1 VETVSARS
9 LAIRNAPG
17 LYNGRVQPID
27 RGLVDEVWGEILE
40 YHPARL
46 QMEAA
51 AFLDQQPH
59 VGTFTSLVG
68 REFDDTVQRTAF
80 GLAFLLFKVL
90 ERSRAQSLPVL
101 GEEPINAAY
110 EANVDWLA
118 TMEGGEPAL
127 IEAVESGPDL
137 NPLSYLLSVFYEGD
151 GDPGG
156 YDIRVRANLYL
167 MLKTLTEALDA
178 GAPEG

>member
-1 VETVSARS
+1 M
-9 LAIRNAPG
+9 
-17 LYNGRVQPID
+17 D
-27 RGLVDEVWGEILE
+27 RGLVDEVWGEVLE

-59 VGTFTSLVG
+59 VGAFTSLVG
-68 REFDDTVQRTAF
+68 RDFDDTVPRTAF
-80 GLAFLLFKVL
+80 GLAFLLFKIL
-90 ERSRAQSLPVL
+90 ERSRGRSLPVL
-101 GEEPINAAY
+101 GEEPINVAY
-110 EANVDWLA
+110 ETNVDWLA
-118 TMEGGEPAL
+118 AMDGGEAAL
-127 IEAVESGPDL
+127 METVESGADL
-137 NPLSYLLSVFYEGD
+137 NPLGYILSVFYEGD

-178 GAPEG
+178 GSAEG

>member
-1 VETVSARS
+1 MR
-9 LAIRNAPG
+9 
-17 LYNGRVQPID
+17 PID

-59 VGTFTSLVG
+59 VGAFTNLVG
-68 REFDDTVQRTAF
+68 RDFDDTVPRTAF
-80 GLAFLLFKVL
+80 GLAFLLFKIL
-90 ERSRAQSLPVL
+90 ERGRGQALPIL
-101 GEEPINAAY
+101 EEDPINVAY
-110 EANVDWLA
+110 ETNVDWLA
-118 TMEGGEPAL
+118 ALDGGEAAL
-127 IEAVESGPDL
+127 MEAVESKPDRH
-137 NPLSYLLSVFYEGD
+137 PLGYVLSVFYEGD

-167 MLKTLTEALDA
+167 MLKTLAEALDA
-178 GAPEG
+178 GPAEG

>member
-1 VETVSARS
+1 MLGAVCTMSGVR
-9 LAIRNAPG
+9 
-17 LYNGRVQPID
+17 PID
-27 RGLVDEVWGEILE
+27 RGLVDEVWGEVLE

-59 VGTFTSLVG
+59 VGAFTTMVG

-90 ERSRAQSLPVL
+90 ERSRDRSFPVL
-101 GEEPINAAY
+101 AEEPINAAY

-118 TMEGGEPAL
+118 ALEGGEAAL
-127 IEAVESGPDL
+127 MEAAEAGPEP
-137 NPLSYLLSVFYEGD
+137 NPLAYILSVFYEGD

-167 MLKTLTEALDA
+167 MLKTLTEAVD
-178 GAPEG
+178 GGPTEG

>member
-1 VETVSARS
+1 VR
-9 LAIRNAPG
+9 
-17 LYNGRVQPID
+17 PID
-27 RGLVDEVWGEILE
+27 RGLVDEVWGEVVE

-59 VGTFTSLVG
+59 VGAFTSLVG
-68 REFDDTVQRTAF
+68 REFDDGVQRTAF
-80 GLAFLLFKVL
+80 GLAFLLFKIL
-90 ERSRAQSLPVL
+90 ERSRGQNLPTL
-101 GEEPINAAY
+101 AEEPINVAY

-118 TMEGGEPAL
+118 ALEGGEA
-127 IEAVESGPDL
+127 EVVAAVDAGPDPQRL
-137 NPLSYLLSVFYEGD
+137 GYILSVFYEGD

-178 GAPEG
+178 ASTEP